1 MTQNILNS
9 DWLIYIQ
16 NALCHGSKNTSLA
29 DSNRNL
35 DIART
40 VSSAGGV
47 KQQQQQQQQQQQ
59 HSSVSTST
67 KHNTKCMNGN
77 PQPGLVTS
85 NTNIVL
91 KQNLNNI
98 NNNVKYERR
107 ANDNE
112 GASKDQGNNNNLL
125 KSDPLTRPA
134 PKKTVIQVQT
144 LISFR
149 KQKLKH

>member
-1 MTQNILNS
+1 
-9 DWLIYIQ
+9 
-16 NALCHGSKNTSLA
+16 
-29 DSNRNL
+29 
-35 DIART
+35 
-40 VSSAGGV
+40 
-47 KQQQQQQQQQQQ
+47 
-59 HSSVSTST
+59 
-67 KHNTKCMNGN
+67 MNGN

-91 KQNLNNI
+91 KQNLNNV
-98 NNNVKYERR
+98 NNNVVNTVKYERR

-144 LISFR
+144 LISFQ
-149 KQKLKH
+149 KQKQKH